1 MTRDYPIH
9 YLTVLG
15 NGTTFRIYNLKA
27 LSFIPLVVRL
37 SIEFGWL
44 DKDVR
49 GGLLMDNCGGD
60 NILQLLAYN
69 DIQEYVQAHC
79 SKPTREYHEYV
90 DDKCLLVMKQ
100 LRQMG
105 YLKKED
111 IKESGLLKTACGN
124 YYEFRR
130 RFAEKRFKFLTEWD
144 PTLLI
149 PCQPPYDRF
158 GLIPLHCVAMD
169 TSIQGFQIVFEYGLL
184 YYPIKKGISLLF
196 TKDNRNRTPF
206 RMFCEQYGSEKLME
220 VVEDTLI
227 RYTSSSSSLDSNKT
241 TTRLNIVDALL
252 SAAIDENVH
261 LDCVYVLMRR
271 HPDMLMKLL
280 PQLSSGM
287 SSTTIVSAS
296 KNNDDDANGNA
307 NSNAN
312 GTSTSTS
319 KNDDEILSSR
329 SNINNNRDDM
339 NDGRRY
345 SSSDNEDGN
354 SNSNVNG
361 NDSKKRKRKRKQID
375 DNN

>member
-1 MTRDYPIH
+1 
-9 YLTVLG
+9 
-15 NGTTFRIYNLKA
+15 
-27 LSFIPLVVRL
+27 
-37 SIEFGWL
+37 
-44 DKDVR
+44 
-49 GGLLMDNCGGD
+49 
-60 NILQLLAYN
+60 
-69 DIQEYVQAHC
+69 
-79 SKPTREYHEYV
+79 
-90 DDKCLLVMKQ
+90 
-100 LRQMG
+100 
-105 YLKKED
+105 
-111 IKESGLLKTACGN
+111 
-124 YYEFRR
+124 
-130 RFAEKRFKFLTEWD
+130 
-144 PTLLI
+144 
-149 PCQPPYDRF
+149 
-158 GLIPLHCVAMD
+158 
-169 TSIQGFQIVFEYGLL
+169 
-184 YYPIKKGISLLF
+184 
-196 TKDNRNRTPF
+196 
-206 RMFCEQYGSEKLME
+206 MFCEQYGSEKVME

-312 GTSTSTS
+312 GTSTS

-361 NDSKKRKRKRKQID
+361 NDLMATTTHPKKRKRKRKQID

>member
-1 MTRDYPIH
+1 
-9 YLTVLG
+9 
-15 NGTTFRIYNLKA
+15 
-27 LSFIPLVVRL
+27 
-37 SIEFGWL
+37 
-44 DKDVR
+44 
-49 GGLLMDNCGGD
+49 
-60 NILQLLAYN
+60 
-69 DIQEYVQAHC
+69 
-79 SKPTREYHEYV
+79 
-90 DDKCLLVMKQ
+90 
-100 LRQMG
+100 
-105 YLKKED
+105 
-111 IKESGLLKTACGN
+111 
-124 YYEFRR
+124 
-130 RFAEKRFKFLTEWD
+130 
-144 PTLLI
+144 
-149 PCQPPYDRF
+149 
-158 GLIPLHCVAMD
+158 
-169 TSIQGFQIVFEYGLL
+169 
-184 YYPIKKGISLLF
+184 
-196 TKDNRNRTPF
+196 
-206 RMFCEQYGSEKLME
+206 MFCEQYGSEKVME

-227 RYTSSSSSLDSNKT
+227 RYTSSSSSSLDSNKT
-241 TTRLNIVDALL
+241 TPRLNIVDALL

-312 GTSTSTS
+312 GNGNGTSTS